1 MFDVTSSME
10 IAVSREKIAAFAMD
24 PANFPQFM
32 EGVKSVE
39 KKGEGPMGE
48 RSKVIMDA
56 NPGDPKK
63 SKPITYTFILYT
75 PGYVMRYKYL
85 DGTFPAE
92 TTVSFE
98 EIEDKPNVTLVKIRT
113 KEQIEG
119 LNKVVQPFLKSAA
132 KGNNDK
138 MLQKLKKLLE
148 RG

>member
-10 IAVSREKIAAFAMD
+10 IAVQREKIAAFAMD
-24 PANFPQFM
+24 PSNFPQFM

-39 KKGEGPMGE
+39 IKNGGPMTE
-48 RSKVIMDA
+48 RSKVIIDK

-63 SKPITYTFILYT
+63 SKPITLSFILFT
-75 PGYVMRYKYL
+75 PGYVMRYKFL

-92 TTVSFE
+92 TTFSFE

-119 LNKVVQPFLKSAA
+119 LNKIAQPFIKSAA
-132 KGNNDK
+132 KGSNDK
-138 MLQKLKKLLE
+138 MLQKLKQLME

>member
-10 IAVSREKIAAFAMD
+10 ISAPREKVAGFAMD
-24 PANFPQFM
+24 PSNFPQFM

-39 KKGEGPMGE
+39 IKNGGPMDD
-48 RSKVIMDA
+48 RAKVIIDKF
-56 NPGDPKK
+56 PGDPKK
-63 SKPITYTFILYT
+63 SKPTTLSFILYT
-75 PGYVMRYKYL
+75 AGYAMRYKYL

-92 TTVSFE
+92 TTFSFE
-98 EIEDKPNVTLVKIRT
+98 EIEEKPNVTLVKIRT

-132 KGNNDK
+132 KGANDK
-138 MLQKLKKLLE
+138 MLQKLKQLME